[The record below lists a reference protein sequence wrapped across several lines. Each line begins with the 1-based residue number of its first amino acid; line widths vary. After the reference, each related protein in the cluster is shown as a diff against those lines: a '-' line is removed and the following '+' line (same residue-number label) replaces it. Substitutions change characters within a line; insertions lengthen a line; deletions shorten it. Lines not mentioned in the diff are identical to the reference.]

1 MRLTFRFAM
10 MAAQRANTS
19 DCNLVELGRFKAAGC
34 YCPRIVLAMDIC
46 VWFVLEKTFLIV

>member
-1 MRLTFRFAM
+1 